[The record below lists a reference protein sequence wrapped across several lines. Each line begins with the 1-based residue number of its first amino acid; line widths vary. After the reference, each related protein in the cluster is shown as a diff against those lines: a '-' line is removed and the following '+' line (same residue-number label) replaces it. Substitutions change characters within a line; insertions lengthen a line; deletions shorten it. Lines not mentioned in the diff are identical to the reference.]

1 MNPLQQY
8 FVCITVYRELWLYFE
23 AVYMDAKKTGV
34 LAILGASLMWSVEPI
49 FAKLAYANSDFIQ
62 TSGIRAIVVAVIA
75 LLYVLLTNKGNFKV
89 TKKQL
94 PKLVYIGFAGTVFA
108 DLLYFFALTK
118 IPVIN
123 AVLIGHMQPI
133 FIILIGFFILKE
145 DKLTRFDYL
154 GILIMVIAGV
164 LVTTKTAGNFSEM
177 RFGTVG
183 DVYVLLATVAWST
196 TAIVMRKY
204 LRGLNA
210 GVVTFYRYTIASAIF
225 VAYLLLRSSLVLANI
240 YQVLV
245 GLVVGVG
252 TILYYE
258 GLKRIKAAQVSAL
271 ELSTPF
277 FAVVFAFLILR
288 ERATVMQVTGIVLL
302 VVGILLLS
310 RKEEA
315 YF

>member
-1 MNPLQQY
+1 
-8 FVCITVYRELWLYFE
+8 
-23 AVYMDAKKTGV
+23 MDIKKTGV
-34 LAILGASLMWSVEPI
+34 LAILGASLMWAIEPVC
-49 FAKLAYANSDFIQ
+49 AKLAYANSDFLQ
-62 TSGIRAIVVAVIA
+62 TSAIRAIVVALTA
-75 LLYVLLTNKGNFKV
+75 LLYVLFTSKKNLKV
-89 TKKQL
+89 SKSEF
-94 PKLVYIGFAGTVFA
+94 PKLVYIAIAGTIFA

-118 IPVIN
+118 IAVIN

-145 DKLTRFDYL
+145 DKLTKFDYL
-154 GILIMVIAGV
+154 GIFIMITAGV
-164 LVTTKTAGNFSEM
+164 LVTTKTPGNLSM
-177 RFGTVG
+177 IKLGTTG
-183 DVYVLLATVAWST
+183 DIYVLLATVAWAT

-204 LRGLNA
+204 LTELNA
-210 GVVTFYRYTIASAIF
+210 GVITFYRYTIASAIF
-225 VAYLLLRSSLVLANI
+225 VVYLSLKSSLVLANI

-245 GLVVGVG
+245 GLIVCAG

-277 FAVVFAFLILR
+277 FAAVFAFLILR
-288 ERATVMQVTGIVLL
+288 ELVTVMQISGIVLL
-302 VVGILLLS
+302 VVGVFLLS

>member
-1 MNPLQQY
+1 
-8 FVCITVYRELWLYFE
+8 
-23 AVYMDAKKTGV
+23 MDAKKTGV

-75 LLYVLLTNKGNFKV
+75 LLYVLITNKGNLKV
-89 TKKQL
+89 TKSQL
-94 PKLVYIGFAGTVFA
+94 PKLVYIGIAGTVFA

-145 DKLTRFDYL
+145 DKLTKSDYI
-154 GILIMVIAGV
+154 GILIMIIAGV
-164 LVTTKTAGNFSEM
+164 LVTTKTAENFSNM
-177 RFGTVG
+177 KIGAMG
-183 DVYVLLATVAWST
+183 DIYVLLATVAWST

-225 VAYLLLRSSLVLANI
+225 VVYLLLRSSLVLANI

-258 GLKRIKAAQVSAL
+258 GLKRIKAAQVSAM

-288 ERATVMQVTGIVLL
+288 ERATVMQVSGIVLL

>member
-1 MNPLQQY
+1 MDWLQQY
-8 FVCITVYRELWLYFE
+8 FGYITINQAFLQLK
-23 AVYMDAKKTGV
+23 AVDMDSKKTGV
-34 LAILGASLMWSVEPI
+34 LAILGASLMWSIEPI

-62 TSGIRAIVVAVIA
+62 TSGIRAIVVAITA
-75 LLYVLLTNKGNFKV
+75 LLYVLLTGKKNLKV
-89 TKKQL
+89 RKSEI
-94 PKLVYIGFAGTVFA
+94 PKFVYIGIAGTVFA

-145 DKLTRFDYL
+145 DKLTKFDYL
-154 GILIMVIAGV
+154 GLLVMIVAGV
-164 LVTTKTAGNFSEM
+164 LVTTKTLGNLSILKL
-177 RFGTVG
+177 GTTG
-183 DVYVLLATVAWST
+183 DIYVLLATVAWAT

-204 LRGLNA
+204 LKGVNA
-210 GVVTFYRYTIASAIF
+210 GVITFYRYTIASMIF
-225 VAYLLLRSSLVLANI
+225 IAYLLLKSSLVVANM

-245 GLVVGVG
+245 GLVVCVG

-277 FAVVFAFLILR
+277 FAVVLAFLILG
-288 ERATVMQVTGIVLL
+288 EVVTVLQISGIVLL
-302 VVGILLLS
+302 VIGVFLIS

>member
-1 MNPLQQY
+1 
-8 FVCITVYRELWLYFE
+8 
-23 AVYMDAKKTGV
+23 MDSKKTGV

-62 TSGIRAIVVAVIA
+62 TSGIRAIVVAITA
-75 LLYVLLTNKGNFKV
+75 LVYVLLTNKGNLKI

-94 PKLVYIGFAGTVFA
+94 PKLVYIGIAGTVFA

-123 AVLIGHMQPI
+123 AVLIGHMQPV

-145 DKLTRFDYL
+145 DKLTKFDYL
-154 GILIMVIAGV
+154 GILVMIFAGV
-164 LVTTKTAGNFSEM
+164 LVTTKTPGNLSM
-177 RFGTVG
+177 LKLGTSG
-183 DVYVLLATVAWST
+183 DIYVLLATVAWAT

-204 LRGLNA
+204 LKGVNA
-210 GVVTFYRYTIASAIF
+210 GVITFYRYTVASMIF
-225 VAYLLLRSSLVLANI
+225 VAYLLLKSSLVVANM

-245 GLVVGVG
+245 GLVVCAG

-277 FAVVFAFLILR
+277 FAVVFAFLILG
-288 ERATVMQVTGIVLL
+288 EVVTVMQISGIVLL
-302 VVGILLLS
+302 VIGVFLIS

>member
-1 MNPLQQY
+1 
-8 FVCITVYRELWLYFE
+8 
-23 AVYMDAKKTGV
+23 MDMKKTGV
-34 LAILGASLMWSVEPI
+34 LAILGASLMWAIEPV
-49 FAKLAYANSDFIQ
+49 FAKLAYANSDFLQ
-62 TSGIRAIVVAVIA
+62 TSAVRAIVVSTVA
-75 LLYVLLTNKGNFKV
+75 LLYVLLTNKGNLKV
-89 TKKQL
+89 TKEQL
-94 PKLVYIGFAGTVFA
+94 PKLVYIAIAGTVFA

-145 DKLTRFDYL
+145 DKLTKFDYA
-154 GILIMVIAGV
+154 GILVMILAGV
-164 LVTTKTAGNFSEM
+164 LVTTKTPGNLSEM
-177 RFGTVG
+177 KFGTMG
-183 DVYVLLATVAWST
+183 DIYVVTATVAWST

-204 LRGLNA
+204 LKQLNA
-210 GVVTFYRYTIASAIF
+210 GVLTFYRFSIASVVF
-225 VAYLLLRSSLVLANI
+225 VIYLLLTSSLVLSNI

-245 GLVVGVG
+245 GLVVCAG

-277 FAVVFAFLILR
+277 FAVVLAFLILR
-288 ERATVMQVTGIVLL
+288 ERATVMQISGIFLL

>member
-1 MNPLQQY
+1 
-8 FVCITVYRELWLYFE
+8 
-23 AVYMDAKKTGV
+23 MDAKKTGV
-34 LAILGASLMWSVEPI
+34 LAILGASLMWSVEPV
-49 FAKLAYANSDFIQ
+49 FAKLAYENSGFIQ
-62 TSGIRAIVVAVIA
+62 TSGIRAMVVGVTA
-75 LLYVLLTNKGNFKV
+75 LLYVFLTNKGNLKV

-94 PKLVYIGFAGTVFA
+94 PKLVYIGLAGTVFA

-145 DKLTRFDYL
+145 DKLTKFDYI
-154 GILIMVIAGV
+154 GILIMIIAGL
-164 LVTTKTAGNFSEM
+164 LVTTKTVGNFSEM
-177 RFGTVG
+177 RFGTIG
-183 DVYVLLATVAWST
+183 DIYVLMATVAWST

-204 LRGLNA
+204 LIQLNS
-210 GVVTFYRYTIASAIF
+210 GVVTFYRYTVASTIF
-225 VAYLLLRSSLVLANI
+225 VVYLLLRSSLVPANI

-277 FAVVFAFLILR
+277 FALVFAFLVLR
-288 ERATVMQVTGIVLL
+288 ERTTVMQILGIVLL

>member
-1 MNPLQQY
+1 
-8 FVCITVYRELWLYFE
+8 
-23 AVYMDAKKTGV
+23 MDMKKTGV

-49 FAKLAYANSDFIQ
+49 FAKLAYTNSDFLQ
-62 TSGIRAIVVAVIA
+62 TSGIRAIIVAITA
-75 LLYVLLTNKGNFKV
+75 MLYVVITNKGNLKV
-89 TKKQL
+89 KKEHL
-94 PKLVYIGFAGTVFA
+94 PKLVYIGVAGTLFA

-145 DKLTRFDYL
+145 DKLTKFDYS
-154 GILIMVIAGV
+154 GILIMIIAGV
-164 LVTTKTAGNFSEM
+164 LVTTKTVENFSEM
-177 RFGTVG
+177 RFGTMC
-183 DVYVLLATVAWST
+183 DIYVVMATVAWST

-204 LRGLNA
+204 LKHLNS
-210 GVVTFYRYTIASAIF
+210 GVVTFYRYTVASTIF
-225 VAYLLLRSSLVLANI
+225 VVYLLIRSSLVLANI

-258 GLKRIKAAQVSAL
+258 GLKRIKAAQVSAV

-277 FAVVFAFLILR
+277 FAVVFAFIFLR
-288 ERATVMQVTGIVLL
+288 EKATVMQLLGIVLL

>member
-1 MNPLQQY
+1 
-8 FVCITVYRELWLYFE
+8 
-23 AVYMDAKKTGV
+23 MDSKKTGV

-49 FAKLAYANSDFIQ
+49 FAKLAYANSDFLQ
-62 TSGIRAIVVAVIA
+62 TSGIRAIVVAA
-75 LLYVLLTNKGNFKV
+75 TAMLYVLLTNKGNLRI

-94 PKLVYIGFAGTVFA
+94 PKLVYIGIAGTVVA

-145 DKLTRFDYL
+145 DRLTKFDYL
-154 GILIMVIAGV
+154 GILIMIIAGV
-164 LVTTKTAGNFSEM
+164 LVTTKTAENFSNM
-177 RFGTVG
+177 KFGTMG
-183 DVYVLLATVAWST
+183 DIYVLLATAAWAT

-204 LRGLNA
+204 LRGVNA
-210 GVVTFYRYTIASAIF
+210 GVITFYRYTIASVIF
-225 VAYLLLRSSLVLANI
+225 VAYLLLRSSLVLANM

-245 GLVVGVG
+245 GLVVCAG

-258 GLKRIKAAQVSAL
+258 SMKRLKAAQVSAL

-277 FAVVFAFLILR
+277 FAAVFAFLILR
-288 ERATVMQVTGIVLL
+288 EPATVMQISGIVLL
-302 VVGILLLS
+302 VVGVFLLS

>member
-1 MNPLQQY
+1 MDWLRQY
-8 FVCITVYRELWLYFE
+8 FGYITVNQAFLWLK
-23 AVYMDAKKTGV
+23 AVDMDSKKTAV
-34 LAILGASLMWSVEPI
+34 LAILGASLMWSIEPI

-62 TSGIRAIVVAVIA
+62 TSGIRAIVVAITA
-75 LLYVLLTNKGNFKV
+75 LLYVVLTGKKNLKV
-89 TKKQL
+89 RKSEI
-94 PKLVYIGFAGTVFA
+94 PKFVYIGIAGTVFA

-145 DKLTRFDYL
+145 DKLTKFDYL
-154 GILIMVIAGV
+154 GLLVMIVAGV
-164 LVTTKTAGNFSEM
+164 LVTTKTAGNLSDM
-177 RFGTVG
+177 KFGTMG
-183 DVYVLLATVAWST
+183 DIYVLMATVAWAT

-204 LRGLNA
+204 LKGVNA
-210 GVVTFYRYTIASAIF
+210 GVITFYRYTIASMIF
-225 VAYLLLRSSLVLANI
+225 VAYLLLKSSLVVANM

-245 GLVVGVG
+245 GLVVCVG

-277 FAVVFAFLILR
+277 FAVVFAFLILG
-288 ERATVMQVTGIVLL
+288 EVVTVMQISGIVLL
-302 VVGILLLS
+302 VIGVFLIS

>member
-1 MNPLQQY
+1 
-8 FVCITVYRELWLYFE
+8 
-23 AVYMDAKKTGV
+23 MDVKKTGV

-75 LLYVLLTNKGNFKV
+75 LLYVLITNKGKLRV
-89 TKKQL
+89 KREQL
-94 PKLVYIGFAGTVFA
+94 PKLVYIGIAGTVFA

-145 DKLTRFDYL
+145 DKLTKHDYI
-154 GILIMVIAGV
+154 GISIMIIAGV
-164 LVTTKTAGNFSEM
+164 FVTTKTAGNFSEM
-177 RFGTVG
+177 KFGMMG
-183 DVYVLLATVAWST
+183 DIYVVMATVAWST

-204 LRGLNA
+204 LIKLNS
-210 GVVTFYRYTIASAIF
+210 GVVTFYRYTVASTIF
-225 VAYLLLRSSLVLANI
+225 VVYLVLRSSLVLANI

-277 FAVVFAFLILR
+277 FAVVFAFLVLR
-288 ERATVMQVTGIVLL
+288 EKATVMQVSGIVLL

>member
-1 MNPLQQY
+1 MGL
-8 FVCITVYRELWLYFE
+8 
-23 AVYMDAKKTGV
+23 KKTGV
-34 LAILGASLMWSVEPI
+34 LAILGASLMWAVEPI
-49 FAKLAYANSDFIQ
+49 LAKLAYANSDYLQ
-62 TSGIRAIVVAVIA
+62 TSAIRAIIVALTA
-75 LLYVLLTNKGNFKV
+75 LLYALFTNKGNLKV

-94 PKLVYIGFAGTVFA
+94 PKLVYIAIAGTIFA
-108 DLLYFFALTK
+108 DLLYFFSLTK

-133 FIILIGFFILKE
+133 FIVLIGFFILKE
-145 DKLTRFDYL
+145 DKLTKFDYL
-154 GILIMVIAGV
+154 GIFIMITAGV
-164 LVTTKTAGNFSEM
+164 LVTTKTPENLSM
-177 RFGTVG
+177 IKLGTVG
-183 DVYVLLATVAWST
+183 DIYVLMATVAWAT

-204 LRGLNA
+204 LRQLNA
-210 GVVTFYRYTIASAIF
+210 GVVTFYRFSIASAIF
-225 VAYLLLRSSLVLANI
+225 VIYLLLKSSLVLSNI

-245 GLVVGVG
+245 GLIVGAG

-277 FAVVFAFLILR
+277 FAAVFAFLILQ
-288 ERATVMQVTGIVLL
+288 ELVTVMQISGIVLL
-302 VVGILLLS
+302 AVGIFFLS